1 MIFVG
6 QAIHEGSNTMR
17 ARSQRRT
24 LGLGLAAGLLSA
36 FTLNACTEGNS
47 EDGECVSNEDYFQEK
62 VWSNILGADG
72 RCISCHNPSGAA
84 KASAF
89 VLRDAAWGPDYLE
102 NNLKVFESM
111 AKLEYEG
118 IPWIL
123 AKPSQD
129 KGITHG
135 GLQQLEKGSDD
146 YKAFEGMIERLT
158 NPVTCEEDGDDIT
171 EFFDGVELLDEVA
184 TLRKASLS
192 IVGRVPT
199 LEEEQRV
206 RDGGFEA
213 LDEVL
218 DEMMTEDAFYIRL
231 KEIYNDHFLTDRY
244 YPNTMALDILESLG
258 GEDSPTYPGA
268 RWYEEAGLSEEEADA
283 AGRFSNQAIS
293 RESLELVAHVVRN
306 NLPFTEILTA
316 NYTMVNWYS
325 AKVYGLSNV
334 QFQNPGDYAEF
345 APAMVPG
352 IPHAGVL
359 TSPIFLTRF
368 PTTDTNRNRHR
379 ARMMN
384 QFFLATDVLALGDR
398 PVASTSILGTNPTL
412 NDSSCNTCHN
422 IIDPVA
428 AGFMNFTTMG
438 EYSPPENG
446 WYPDMKQPGYGDAV
460 MPPEEYPRAL
470 NWMADQMANDNK
482 FAVSAVHVIYHGLSG
497 DDPLKAPKDPA
508 QEGYLE
514 GIRAADMQTKVFG
527 EIATKFRESGS
538 NLKTIIKEVVKTP
551 YYRAVNATGLDESRE
566 LELAQLGTGRLLIPE
581 QLHRK
586 IEAVTGQPWRV
597 GVDGSDLLL
606 DFDEYRIF
614 YGGIDSDTITERI
627 TEPNGIMTN
636 VAKRMGNEIACWTTA
651 ADFTRAPGDRSLFP
665 FVDPSFSPEDE
676 NGFEVPAA
684 ASAIRENLRFLH
696 AKLLGEY
703 LDKNDPEIN
712 RSYELFLN
720 VWKEGRRGMGA
731 TITGEDGTEQ
741 PEYGGQLPGPCQATT
756 DFWSGAPLNERAI
769 SEDRDYTIRAWMAVM
784 SYLLSD
790 YRFLHE

>member
-1 MIFVG
+1 
-6 QAIHEGSNTMR
+6 MR
-17 ARSQRRT
+17 ARTHRKT
-24 LGLGLAAGLLSA
+24 LGLGLAVGLLSA
-36 FTLNACTEGNS
+36 FTLNACADADG
-47 EDGECVSNEDYFQEK
+47 DGGECISNEDFFKEK
-62 VWSNILGADG
+62 VWANILGAEG
-72 RCISCHNPSGAA
+72 GCISCHNPGGAA
-84 KASAF
+84 KDAAF
-89 VLRDAAWGPDYLE
+89 ILRDAAWGPDYIE

-111 AKLEYEG
+111 AKLEYDG
-118 IPWIL
+118 VPWIL

-129 KGITHG
+129 KGIVHG
-135 GLQQLEKGSDD
+135 GQMQLEKGSEK
-146 YKAFEGMIERLT
+146 YKAFESMIERIAE
-158 NPVTCEEDGDDIT
+158 PVSCDDEADGEA
-171 EFFDGVELLDEVA
+171 EFFSGVELLDEVA

-213 LDEVL
+213 LDEIL
-218 DEMMTEDAFYIRL
+218 GEMMTEDEFFTRL

-244 YPNTMALDILESLG
+244 YPNTAALDVLESLG
-258 GEDSPTYPGA
+258 EDESPVYPNV
-268 RWYEEAGLSEEEADA
+268 RWYEGLPEAEAET

-316 NYTMVNWYS
+316 DYTMVNSYS
-325 AKVYGLSNV
+325 AKVYGLGNV
-334 QFQNPGDYAEF
+334 QFQDPSDYTEF
-345 APAMVPG
+345 APAQVPG

-379 ARMMN
+379 ARMMYK
-384 QFFLATDVLALGDR
+384 FFLATDVLALGNR
-398 PVASTSILGTNPTL
+398 PVQSSSILGTNPTL
-412 NDSSCNTCHN
+412 NDSGCNVCHN
-422 IIDPVA
+422 VIDPAA
-428 AGFMNFTTMG
+428 AGFMNFGAMG
-438 EYSPPENG
+438 EYAPPETG
-446 WYPDMKQPGYGDAV
+446 WFPDMKQPGFGDLV
-460 MPPEEYPRAL
+460 LPPAEYPRAL
-470 NWMADQMANDNK
+470 NWLATQMANDRK
-482 FAVSAVHVIYHGLSG
+482 FAVSAVHVVYHGLSG
-497 DDPLKAPKDPA
+497 DDPLKPPT
-508 QEGYLE
+508 EPSEPGYLE
-514 GIRAADMQTKVFG
+514 GIRAADMQAAIFDEV
-527 EIATKFRESGS
+527 ATAFIEDGY
-538 NLKTIIKEVVKTP
+538 NLKTIVKALVKTP

-566 LELAQLGTGRLLIPE
+566 LELAKLGTGRLLIPE

-597 GVDGSDLLL
+597 GVDGTDLLI
-606 DFDEYRIF
+606 DMDEYRIF

-627 TEPNGIMTN
+627 TEPNGIMAN

-665 FVDPSFSPEDE
+665 FVDPSFSPEDS

-684 ASAIRENLRFLH
+684 SSAIRANLQYLH

-703 LDKNDPEIN
+703 LDQNDPEIN

-720 VWKEGRRGMGA
+720 VWKEGQRGMGNTVTA
-731 TITGEDGTEQ
+731 EDGTEA
-741 PEYGGQLPGPCQATT
+741 PEYSTSLPGGCQATS

-769 SEDRDYTIRAWMAVM
+769 TEDRDYTVRAWMAVM